1 LNRKGAK
8 DAKVIKLQTCKLR
21 SFRVISFFLIFYKKF
36 DFLVSTCRP
45 ALRPEDMAPSG
56 QMQLNDTGEMG
67 KEDGE
72 RGKKIKAESLS
83 PFLPSFPL
91 SPQKILCMQLKCVHG
106 NYRQSFVDG
115 MGVSA

>member
-1 LNRKGAK
+1 
-8 DAKVIKLQTCKLR
+8 
-21 SFRVISFFLIFYKKF
+21 
-36 DFLVSTCRP
+36 
-45 ALRPEDMAPSG
+45 
-56 QMQLNDTGEMG
+56 MG

-83 PFLPSFPL
+83 PFLPSF
-91 SPQKILCMQLKCVHG
+91 SPSPKKILCMQLQCVHG